1 MPFTLPFVLLPVNP
15 CRLFVLRAWAGL
27 AVLCGGLLL
36 SGCAG
41 SAPAAYQPRLGQ
53 AGKDVMWLPTR
64 DNLLARMLQV
74 AAVGPD
80 DLLADLG
87 AGDGKILIA
96 AARDHGARALGVE
109 FDPRLARLAR
119 ENAERAGVAQRVQV
133 IEGDIF
139 KTDFSQATVVSL
151 YLLEELNQQL
161 RPTLLA
167 MKPGTRIV
175 SNTFSMGDWEP
186 DQVIEAAHL
195 KAYYWKVPAR
205 VEGRWSVPGLGGEAS
220 AVLNLVQR
228 HQRVAGTLS
237 MAGTTQ
243 PLLGVQLDGAQLAF
257 SFVDRDGRLQ
267 PVRARVEATRLQ
279 GEVLAPYGS
288 HDVPTAPVPFEGIRV
303 EGARVEGPR

>member
-1 MPFTLPFVLLPVNP
+1 MPLLLNRSRPLASRRTLFALV
-15 CRLFVLRAWAGL
+15 
-27 AVLCGGLLL
+27 VLCVGLCLA
-36 SGCAG
+36 GCAG
-41 SAPAAYQPRLGQ
+41 QAPQGYQPRLGQ

-64 DNLLARMLQV
+64 DALLARMLQV

-87 AGDGKILIA
+87 AGDGKILVA

-109 FDPRLARLAR
+109 YDPRLARLAR
-119 ENAERAGVAQRVQV
+119 ENAARAGVADRVEV

-139 KTDFSQATVVSL
+139 KTDFSRASVVSL

-186 DQVIEAAHL
+186 DQVIQAGHL
-195 KAYYWKVPAR
+195 TAYYWKVPAR
-205 VEGRWSVPGLGGEAS
+205 VDGQWSLRGLDGTPS
-220 AVLNLVQR
+220 ATLHLVQR
-228 HQRVAGTLS
+228 HQRVAGSLN
-237 MAGTTQ
+237 MAGQ
-243 PLLGVQLDGAQLAF
+243 QQALLGVQLDGAQLRF

-267 PVRARVEATRLQ
+267 PVQARVEGQRLH

-288 HDVPTAPVPFEGIRV
+288 HDVPTAPTPFEGVRLQ
-303 EGARVEGPR
+303 GQR

>member
-1 MPFTLPFVLLPVNP
+1 MPLSVNP
-15 CRLFVLRAWAGL
+15 CRLSVLRALAGL

-36 SGCAG
+36 SGCAA
-41 SAPAAYQPRLGQ
+41 SPPATYQPRLGQ

-64 DNLLARMLQV
+64 DTLLTRMLQV

-96 AARDHGARALGVE
+96 AAREHGARALGVE
-109 FDPRLARLAR
+109 YDPRLARLAR

-139 KTDFSQATVVSL
+139 QTDFSQASVVSL

-186 DQVIEAAHL
+186 DQVIEAGHL
-195 KAYYWKVPAR
+195 RAYYWKVPAR
-205 VEGRWSVPGLGGEAS
+205 VEGRWSLQGLGGTSS
-220 AVLNLVQR
+220 AVVQLVQR

-237 MAGTTQ
+237 MGGALQ
-243 PLLGVQLDGAQLAF
+243 PLLGVQLEGAQLAF

-267 PVRARVEATRLQ
+267 AVRARVEGQRLL

-288 HDVPTAPVPFEGIRV
+288 HDVPTAPVPFEGVRV
-303 EGARVEGPR
+303 EAPR

>member
-1 MPFTLPFVLLPVNP
+1 MPLPFSLHRFPLLAS
-15 CRLFVLRAWAGL
+15 CRTVTRL
-27 AVLCGGLLL
+27 AVLCLGLSLGLWL
-36 SGCAG
+36 SGCAS
-41 SAPAAYQPRLGQ
+41 SAPAGYQPRLGQ

-64 DNLLARMLQV
+64 DALLTRMLQV
-74 AAVGPD
+74 AQVGPD

-96 AARDHGARALGVE
+96 AAREHGARALGVE
-109 FDPRLARLAR
+109 YDPRLARLAH
-119 ENAERAGVAQRVQV
+119 ENAARAGVADRVTV

-139 KTDFSQATVVSL
+139 KTDFSQASVVSL

-186 DQVIEAAHL
+186 DQVIQAGHL
-195 KAYYWKVPAR
+195 TAYYWKVPAR
-205 VEGRWSVPGLGGEAS
+205 VEGQWSLQGLGPAT
-220 AVLNLVQR
+220 AVMHLVQR
-228 HQRVAGTLS
+228 HQRLSGTLS
-237 MAGTTQ
+237 LAGVQQ
-243 PLLGVQLDGAQLAF
+243 PLLGVRLEGAQLMF

-267 PVRARVEATRLQ
+267 PARALVEGSRLQ

-288 HDVPTAPVPFEGIRV
+288 HDVPTAAVPFAGV
-303 EGARVEGPR
+303 RVEGPR